1 MLIELALALILVK
14 IVDELFMKKN
24 QPAVIGEILIG
35 IIFSIFNFLVPD
47 TQIIGNYNFS
57 LNLEV
62 SHPAFQFFA
71 DTGIILLLFLS
82 GMETNLEDLKK
93 SGKSGLLTGA
103 VGVVTTF
110 ILVFLFA
117 HFILHI
123 TIQVGIVLATIFTAT
138 SVGVTVRTLM
148 DLGILNTKVGNTIL
162 TAAVADDVFGI
173 ILITLVLSHG
183 EIIEMAVGLSVFFLI
198 IYFLG
203 KFKIID
209 RVMNLADEYFHGPYG
224 LVTFSL
230 GLMFLFAYLAE
241 ISHIAMITGA
251 FFAGLFIGQSAQERK
266 IVNPIKVI
274 AYSLFIPIFFV
285 NVGTLVDIPM
295 LKNFNPYLFAIIP
308 IVFAGKII
316 GCAIGARTG
325 GVNMKDALRIGVG
338 MVPEMEVALV
348 IATLAYGKGIFGQP
362 LGSQIMALT
371 ITYVIISSLTVPIML
386 KKLYRSKEA

>member
-14 IVDELFMKKN
+14 IVDELFIRKN

-47 TQIIGNYNFS
+47 TGIIGNYNFS

-103 VGVVTTF
+103 LGVFTTF

-117 HFILHI
+117 HFILHMKL
-123 TIQVGIVLATIFTAT
+123 QVGIVLATIFTAT

-348 IATLAYGKGIFGQP
+348 IVTLAYGKGIFGQP
-362 LGSQIMALT
+362 LGSQIMALK

-386 KKLYRSKEA
+386 KKLYRSREA

>member
-14 IVDELFMKKN
+14 IVDELFIRKN

-47 TQIIGNYNFS
+47 TGIIGNYNFS

-103 VGVVTTF
+103 LGVFTTF

-117 HFILHI
+117 HFILHMKL
-123 TIQVGIVLATIFTAT
+123 QVGIVLATIFTAT

-348 IATLAYGKGIFGQP
+348 IVTLAYGKGIFGQP

-386 KKLYRSKEA
+386 KKLYRSREA